1 MKRKRGGFENLIL
14 RYLILLLVGLP
25 NLGIFYVIFTPLTL
39 YPVYFLLSIFFDVSL
54 IGNVMLIER
63 CFSIEL
69 IDACIAGS
77 AYYLLT
83 ILNLSTPN
91 IKIPKRIKMLLWAF
105 AAFLFINILRILLL
119 GLLSISE
126 SPLFNFTHEFFWYFV
141 SIVMVIGIW
150 FAEVKLFKIKDI
162 PFYSDLKVLYKKSF
176 MKK

>member
-162 PFYSDLKVLYKKSF
+162 PFYSDLKVLHKKSF